1 LCKNKFN
8 TYSTRV
14 GFYSWRVQVLPHP
27 LEIREGTAM
36 QLKCGILDTD
46 SVPVLPE
53 RVWIIC
59 IKKATSFE
67 NPNT

>member
-1 LCKNKFN
+1 
-8 TYSTRV
+8 
-14 GFYSWRVQVLPHP
+14 
-27 LEIREGTAM
+27 
-36 QLKCGILDTD
+36 LDTD

-67 NPNT
+67 NPNTWNQKVLITQEIKNITIQESGSRKGSYQY